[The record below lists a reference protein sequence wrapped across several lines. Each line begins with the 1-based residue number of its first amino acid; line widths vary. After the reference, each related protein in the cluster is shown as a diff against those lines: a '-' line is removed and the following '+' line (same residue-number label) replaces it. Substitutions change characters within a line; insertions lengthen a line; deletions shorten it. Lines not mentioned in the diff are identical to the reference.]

1 MPYWLSAI
9 FAFFAIPGFYYVFC
23 VLFGSLLVKKPY
35 TVMIRGDGLAPS
47 EIMIEIRSAQMYL
60 EGRRGF
66 LASPTVGFR
75 QLPDATTLA
84 ILRENGIAYTKIFEK
99 D

>member
-1 MPYWLSAI
+1 MPYWLSVV
-9 FAFFAIPGFYYVFC
+9 FAFFAVPGLYYVFC

-35 TVMIRGDGLAPS
+35 AVMICGDRLSAS
-47 EIMIEIRSAQMYL
+47 EIMIEVRSAQIYL

-66 LASPTVGFR
+66 LASPIVGFR
-75 QLPDATTLA
+75 QLPDAATLA
-84 ILRENGIAYTKIFEK
+84 CLRENGIAYTKIFEN